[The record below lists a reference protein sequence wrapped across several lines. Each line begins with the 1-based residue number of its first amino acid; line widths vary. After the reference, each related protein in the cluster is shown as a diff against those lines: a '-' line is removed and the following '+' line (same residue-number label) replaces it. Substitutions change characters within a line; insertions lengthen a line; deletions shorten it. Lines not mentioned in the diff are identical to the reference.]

1 MTTLKTKPVLP
12 VDGQLTRGA
21 TPDDVSA
28 RRTLLVP
35 TAGARRIGI
44 ALLGWGV
51 ALMIFFPILWMFLTG
66 FKTEAEAIADP
77 SLIFTPTLESYVE
90 VQARADYVKF
100 ALNSVV
106 VAFGS
111 TLLALFIAIP
121 SAYSMAFLPTRR
133 TKGTLLWMLSTKMLP
148 PVGVLVPIYL
158 LFRDVGLLD
167 TRTGLVIIYT
177 LMNLPIVVWM
187 LYTFFKDLPKDILEA
202 GRMDGATTLQEVIYL
217 LIPLTLPGIASTGLL
232 SVILSWNEAFW
243 SLNLTSSSAAPLT
256 AYIASFS
263 SPEGLFWAKLS
274 AASTMAIAPILVFG
288 WLTQKQMVR
297 GLTFG
302 AVK

>member
-1 MTTLKTKPVLP
+1 MTTLKTKQALTA
-12 VDGQLTRGA
+12 DGQLASGGASTGSRATRKPLFPA
-21 TPDDVSA
+21 
-28 RRTLLVP
+28 L
-35 TAGARRIGI
+35 GARRLWLTVLGWAI
-44 ALLGWGV
+44 ALL
-51 ALMIFFPILWMFLTG
+51 IFFPILWMILTG
-66 FKTEAEAIADP
+66 FKTEAAAIADP
-77 SLIFTPTLESYVE
+77 SFLFSPTLDSYIA
-90 VQARADYVKF
+90 VQARADYFKY

-111 TLLALFIAIP
+111 TLLALAIAIP
-121 SAYSMAFLPTRR
+121 SAYSMAFLPTKR

-158 LFRDVGLLD
+158 LFRTTGLLD
-167 TRTGLVIIYT
+167 TRTGLIIVYT

-202 GRMDGATTLQEVIYL
+202 GRMDGATTFQEVLYL

-274 AASTMAIAPILVFG
+274 AASTMAIAPILIFG
-288 WLTQKQMVR
+288 WMTQKQMVR

>member
-1 MTTLKTKPVLP
+1 MTSLRSTNSKKLL
-12 VDGQLTRGA
+12 LT
-21 TPDDVSA
+21 VF
-28 RRTLLVP
+28 
-35 TAGARRIGI
+35 
-44 ALLGWGV
+44 GWSV
-51 ALMIFFPILWMFLTG
+51 ALVIFFPILWMVLTG
-66 FKTEAEAIADP
+66 FKTETAAIADP
-77 SLIFTPTLESYVE
+77 SFIFSPTLESYQA
-90 VQARADYVKF
+90 VQERSGYVRF
-100 ALNSVV
+100 ALNSVA

-111 TLLALFIAIP
+111 TLLALLIAIP
-121 SAYSMAFLPTRR
+121 SAYSMAFLPTKR

-158 LFRDVGLLD
+158 IFRDVGLLD
-167 TRTGLVIIYT
+167 TRTGLIIIYT

-187 LYTFFKDLPKDILEA
+187 LYTFFKDMPKDILEA
-202 GRMDGATTLQEVIYL
+202 GRMDGATTFQEVFFL
-217 LIPLTLPGIASTGLL
+217 LLPLTLPGIASTGLL

-243 SLNLTSSSAAPLT
+243 SLNLTSSKAAPLT

-274 AASTMAIAPILVFG
+274 AASTMAIAPILIFG
-288 WLTQKQMVR
+288 WMTQKQMVR

>member
-1 MTTLKTKPVLP
+1 MAV
-12 VDGQLTRGA
+12 
-21 TPDDVSA
+21 
-28 RRTLLVP
+28 
-35 TAGARRIGI
+35 
-44 ALLGWGV
+44 LGWTV
-51 ALMIFFPILWMFLTG
+51 ALVIFFPIFWMILTG
-66 FKTEAEAIADP
+66 FKTEAEAIAEP
-77 SLIFTPTLESYVE
+77 SLVFTPTLDSYVE
-90 VQARADYVKF
+90 VQSRADYFKF
-100 ALNSVV
+100 AWNSVV

-111 TLLALFIAIP
+111 TLLALLIAIP
-121 SAYSMAFLPTRR
+121 SAYSMAFLPTKR

-158 LFRDVGLLD
+158 LFRDMGLLD
-167 TRTGLVIIYT
+167 TLTGLTIVYM

-187 LYTFFKDLPKDILEA
+187 LYTFFKDLPRDILEA
-202 GRMDGATTLQEVIYL
+202 GRMDGASTLQEIAYL
-217 LIPLTLPGIASTGLL
+217 LLPLTLPGIASTGLL
-232 SVILSWNEAFW
+232 SVILSWNESFW
-243 SLNLTSSSAAPLT
+243 SLNLTTSQAAPLT